1 MIQILLLI
9 LKIIGILILTVL
21 GTVFFVLALVLFVPV
36 FYQVR
41 IIHNPQQTKVTAKI
55 SFLWPAIAAVVQYLK
70 KISFKVKIF
79 GIPIL
84 DSEKIKK
91 EKPEK
96 VKKPKK
102 AKKLKKVKK
111 QPSDAAE
118 TQKEENLDSLA
129 NETPEKDF
137 SADTVLLE
145 EKNEEQSKGKKQ
157 GIFAKIKAK
166 IQNIKETISN
176 LVSKIKK
183 LLHQK
188 DEVLRILGKPET
200 KKAIGFAFGKLGR
213 LLKHILPRKI
223 KGYVVYGADN
233 PATTG
238 QVLGI
243 VSVIYARTGQILEIR
258 PNFMEKQLECD
269 VLIKGRIQV
278 FTLLLIAVKVILNKG
293 VRQVLKEFKGI
304 KDIE

>member
-1 MIQILLLI
+1 M
-9 LKIIGILILTVL
+9 
-21 GTVFFVLALVLFVPV
+21 
-36 FYQVR
+36 
-41 IIHNPQQTKVTAKI
+41 
-55 SFLWPAIAAVVQYLK
+55 
-70 KISFKVKIF
+70 
-79 GIPIL
+79 
-84 DSEKIKK
+84 
-91 EKPEK
+91 
-96 VKKPKK
+96 
-102 AKKLKKVKK
+102 
-111 QPSDAAE
+111 
-118 TQKEENLDSLA
+118 
-129 NETPEKDF
+129 
-137 SADTVLLE
+137 
-145 EKNEEQSKGKKQ
+145 
-157 GIFAKIKAK
+157 
-166 IQNIKETISN
+166 
-176 LVSKIKK
+176 
-183 LLHQK
+183 
-188 DEVLRILGKPET
+188 LRILGKPET